1 MKDIKRYACH
11 RVYDGY
17 NHYLSQS
24 VVAIAPDGE
33 VLECK
38 PLTEETSFT
47 EWIGGVIF
55 LTTTDEAPCGDF
67 HSWAKQQKN
76 GQIPVY
82 AWHLS
87 EFDFEREEPTPNCII
102 RRL

>member
-1 MKDIKRYACH
+1 MKRYACH
-11 RVYDGY
+11 RIYTASD
-17 NHYLSQS
+17 HYLKQAFIEIGEDEKIIRLGTFQEEM
-24 VVAIAPDGE
+24 VA
-33 VLECK
+33 
-38 PLTEETSFT
+38 T

-55 LTTTDEAPCGDF
+55 LTDTDIAPNEDF
-67 HSWAKQQKN
+67 RTWVNQQKN

>member
-1 MKDIKRYACH
+1 MRNYACH
-11 RVYDGY
+11 RVYTDAD
-17 NHYLSQS
+17 HYLKQAFVSIGEGGKIIRLGEFQEEM
-24 VVAIAPDGE
+24 VA
-33 VLECK
+33 
-38 PLTEETSFT
+38 T

-55 LTTTDEAPCGDF
+55 LTTTDEAPKGDF

-76 GQIPVY
+76 GQTPVY

>member
-1 MKDIKRYACH
+1 MRNYACH
-11 RVYDGY
+11 RVYTDAD
-17 NHYLSQS
+17 HYLKQAFVSIGEDEKTIRLGTYQEEM
-24 VVAIAPDGE
+24 VA
-33 VLECK
+33 
-38 PLTEETSFT
+38 TER
-47 EWIGGVIF
+47 IGGVIF
-55 LTTTDEAPCGDF
+55 LTTTNEAPNGDF

-76 GQIPVY
+76 GQTPVY

>member
-1 MKDIKRYACH
+1 MRNYACH
-11 RVYDGY
+11 RVYTDAD
-17 NHYLSQS
+17 HYLKQAFVSIGEDEKIIHLGTFQEEM
-24 VVAIAPDGE
+24 VA
-33 VLECK
+33 
-38 PLTEETSFT
+38 T

-55 LTTTDEAPCGDF
+55 LTTTNEAPNGDF

-76 GQIPVY
+76 GQTPVY